1 MNSIKVQS
9 ERLKIVKFSSDMV
22 ESVYHNSHDENT
34 KRFIP
39 DEYFETIEE
48 AREVVEYFMNN
59 YGNNDVPQVY
69 PIVLNDGENIGY
81 IQAVPIDDG
90 KYEIGYHIAE
100 KYTGKGYAT
109 EALTVFLPFI
119 MNELKIKSI
128 YGICNDDNIGSRKVL
143 EKCGFELLNE
153 DITNADNEK
162 NCEYVYT
169 K

>member
-1 MNSIKVQS
+1 MDSIKVQS
-9 ERLKIVKFSSDMV
+9 ERLKIVKFNSDMV
-22 ESVYHNSHDENT
+22 EGVYHNSHDENT

-39 DEYFETIEE
+39 DEYFETVEE
-48 AREVVEYFMNN
+48 AREVVEYFMSN
-59 YGNNDVPQVY
+59 YGNYDVPQVY
-69 PIVLNDGENIGY
+69 PIVLNDGDNIGY

-100 KYTGKGYAT
+100 KYTAKGYAT

-119 MNELKIKSI
+119 MDELKIQSI
-128 YGICNDDNIGSRKVL
+128 YGICNADNIGSRKVL

-153 DITNADNEK
+153 DITNVDNDK
-162 NCEYVYT
+162 ICEYVYT

>member
-22 ESVYHNSHDENT
+22 ESVYHNSHEENT

-39 DEYFETIEE
+39 DEYFETVEE
-48 AREVVEYFMNN
+48 AREVVDYFMSN
-59 YGNNDVPQVY
+59 YGNDDVPQVY

-90 KYEIGYHIAE
+90 KYEVGYHITE

-109 EALTVFLPFI
+109 KALIVFLPFI
-119 MNELKIKSI
+119 MNELKIQSI
-128 YGICNDDNIGSRKVL
+128 YGICNADNIGLRKVL
-143 EKCGFELLNE
+143 EKGGFELLNE

-162 NCEYVYT
+162 ICEYVYT

>member
-9 ERLKIVKFSSDMV
+9 ECLKIVKFSSDMV

-48 AREVVEYFMNN
+48 AREVVEYFMSN
-59 YGNNDVPQVY
+59 YGNKDVPQVY
-69 PIVLNDGENIGY
+69 PIVLNSGENIGY
-81 IQAVPIDDG
+81 IQVVPIDDG

-109 EALTVFLPFI
+109 EALNEFLPYI
-119 MNELKIKSI
+119 MNELKIQSI
-128 YGICNDDNIGSRKVL
+128 YGICNADNIGSRKVL
-143 EKCGFELLNE
+143 EKCGFELLSE
-153 DITNADNEK
+153 DITNADNVK
-162 NCEYVYT
+162 ICEYIYT
-169 K
+169 I